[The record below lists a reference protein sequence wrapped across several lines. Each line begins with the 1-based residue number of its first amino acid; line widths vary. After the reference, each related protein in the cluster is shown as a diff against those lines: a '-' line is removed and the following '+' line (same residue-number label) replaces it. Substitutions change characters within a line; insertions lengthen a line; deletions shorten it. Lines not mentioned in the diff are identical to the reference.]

1 MTSFFRRSITL
12 LVTGGAILGAW
23 AAISGNALALPQE
36 QIVEHLRRIPVFTI
50 TDERGIPYVAAI
62 PNEGEDAAPTIVT
75 EVFISHEDAETSL
88 DALHELDPDL
98 ADTAQVTPV
107 TLARIY
113 EVALMGRG
121 QENPL
126 EFLFVPIVEEVQ
138 FALSL
143 PNANT
148 ESSGVPLF
156 MVTSPESPDQGTE
169 ADANGDDDGK
179 VALLTQKIGDEE
191 IVPLFFR
198 RSQFDGIV
206 ESLEEEQ
213 PDFAANMELQV
224 IWLEDFI
231 GLLER
236 AEEENAGIQQY
247 QMIPLPESIDF
258 AQSFTIPSST
268 EDNTSN

>member
-1 MTSFFRRSITL
+1 MTSFFRRSTTL
-12 LVTGGAILGAW
+12 LVTGGAILGVW
-23 AAISGNALALPQE
+23 AAMGSNALALTQE
-36 QIVEHLRRIPVFTI
+36 QIVEQLETIPVFTI

-62 PNEGEDAAPTIVT
+62 PNEEADAAPTIVT

-88 DALHELDPDL
+88 DALHELNPDL

-107 TLARIY
+107 SLARIY

-121 QENPL
+121 EETPL

-138 FALSL
+138 FAMTL

-156 MVTSPESPDQGTE
+156 MVSAPESPDQGTE
-169 ADANGDDDGK
+169 ANANSDDDSK
-179 VALLTQKIGDEE
+179 VALLTLQNGDEE

-198 RSQFDGIV
+198 RDQFDGIV
-206 ESLEEEQ
+206 ESIEAEQ
-213 PDFAANMELQV
+213 PDFAANLELRV

-231 GLLER
+231 GILER
-236 AEEENAGIQQY
+236 AEEGDADIQQY

-258 AQSFTIPSST
+258 AQRFTVPRPA
-268 EDNTSN
+268 EANTSN